1 MSSEESVILEAR
13 GLTRRYP
20 AGRQGWSAERRGSVR
35 AVEGVSLR
43 IRERETLALVGESG
57 CGKSTTAR
65 LLLGLEPPSA
75 GEVRYRGRDLTALSA
90 AEMRGFRRSVQL
102 VFQDPFASLN
112 PRLTVGSMLVEVLAV
127 HELVTRAKRPERV
140 AELLKLVGLDADA
153 ASRYPH
159 EFSGGQRQRI
169 GVARALAVEP
179 ELIVADEPVSA
190 LDVSIQAQVLNLLAD
205 LQARL
210 GLSYLFIAHDLAVVR
225 QVADRVAVMYGGR
238 IVELAPAEELFA
250 RPLHPYTKALL
261 AAVPSPRPPEAR
273 RGDADPPL
281 REGEV
286 VGNAPSFG
294 CPFYPRCSSPAKD
307 GECVA
312 ALPALEERRAGRRVR
327 CVKA

>member
-1 MSSEESVILEAR
+1 VSSAGSVILEAR

-20 AGRQGWSAERRGSVR
+20 AGRQGGSVR

-43 IRERETLALVGESG
+43 IREKETVALVGESG

-75 GEVRYRGRDLTALSA
+75 GEVRYRGRDLVALSA
-90 AEMRGFRRSVQL
+90 AELLNFRRSIQL
-102 VFQDPFASLN
+102 IFQDPFASLN
-112 PRLTVGSMLVEVLAV
+112 PRLTVGSMLTEVLAV
-127 HELVTRAKRPERV
+127 HQLVPRDRRPERI
-140 AELLKLVGLDADA
+140 AELLKLVGLDAGS

-210 GLSYLFIAHDLAVVR
+210 GLSYLLIAHDLAVVR

-238 IVELAPAEELFA
+238 IVELARADELFA

-261 AAVPSPRPPEAR
+261 AAVPSPRPPEGGR
-273 RGDADPPL
+273 RRNADPPL
-281 REGEV
+281 PEGEV
-286 VGNAPSFG
+286 MATPSFG
-294 CPFYPRCSSPAKD
+294 CPFYPRCPSPAKD

-327 CVKA
+327 CIKA

>member
-1 MSSEESVILEAR
+1 MSGEGVILEAR

-20 AGRQGWSAERRGSVR
+20 AGRQAKTGGSVR

-43 IRERETLALVGESG
+43 IRERETVALVGESG

-75 GEVRYRGRDLTALSA
+75 GEVRYRGRDLEALSA
-90 AEMRGFRRSVQL
+90 AELRDFRRSVQL
-102 VFQDPFASLN
+102 VFQDPFGSLN
-112 PRLTVGSMLVEVLAV
+112 PRLTVGSMLTEVLAV
-127 HELVTRAKRPERV
+127 HELVPRAKWPERIG
-140 AELLKLVGLDADA
+140 ELLTLVGLDADV

-159 EFSGGQRQRI
+159 EVSGGQRQRI

-238 IVELAPAEELFA
+238 IVELARADELFA

-261 AAVPSPRPPEAR
+261 AAVPSPRPPEAGR
-273 RGDADPPL
+273 RNADAPL
-281 REGEV
+281 PEGEV
-286 VGNAPSFG
+286 VDAPSFG
-294 CPFYPRCSSPAKD
+294 CPFYPRCPSPAKD